1 MIIEVSLKTPDAL
14 RDAITA
20 QVTEKIEREEVS
32 ESETDDPFVIE
43 YLIEDEVNKI
53 LQFAERWFTFEEG
66 VTLSLNTVS
75 GTCTVD
81 TA

>member
-14 RDAITA
+14 RDSITSA
-20 QVTEKIEREEVS
+20 VKEKIERNHLSDDLEEL
-32 ESETDDPFVIE
+32 DLQ
-43 YLIEDEVNKI
+43 YLIEDETDKI
-53 LQFAERWFTFEEG
+53 LQFAERWFQYGET
-66 VTLSLNTVS
+66 VTLLLDTVA